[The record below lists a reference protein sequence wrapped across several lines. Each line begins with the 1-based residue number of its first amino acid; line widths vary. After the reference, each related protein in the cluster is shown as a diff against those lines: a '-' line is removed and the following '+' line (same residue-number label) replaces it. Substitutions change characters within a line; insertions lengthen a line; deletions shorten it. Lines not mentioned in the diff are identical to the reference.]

1 MSYAIIRNK
10 KYKRENLK
18 GIYRHNERKNTNYSN
33 DNIDKEKSYL
43 NYSLKEPRYSYEKE
57 FDKIKEKYN
66 LKGQIKTVSN
76 IACEYIITSDKKYFE
91 RIGKQETKRYF
102 EIAYQFVSEY
112 KNLGEQYILSAKVH
126 MDEESPHM
134 HLIFL
139 PVVHTTDKKGIY
151 IDKLACSEFWKEKD
165 SYRQLQNAF
174 YDFMVSHNFELERGQ
189 PKEETQRENI
199 DLKEFK
205 EITNF
210 NKTKELL
217 ENITLEIPKETEL
230 KDIKK
235 FMINKNEKILNDII
249 KPKED
254 MIKDLFRENVQLHA
268 ELSKQAQIV
277 DVAEKHQSERNKII
291 ADNVSLNNK
300 VQNIEKE
307 YKKKSNNLDY
317 NYENRKNEL
326 EKEYKEKSFDLESR
340 YHNKIHKLEK
350 ENTHLHK
357 IIDKFYETIDK
368 FIHWICKKFD
378 IAEEDN
384 LVRDFQKETNSFID
398 PEKQIKHEER
408 EKEWDMEL

>member
-1 MSYAIIRNK
+1 
-10 KYKRENLK
+10 
-18 GIYRHNERKNTNYSN
+18 
-33 DNIDKEKSYL
+33 
-43 NYSLKEPRYSYEKE
+43 
-57 FDKIKEKYN
+57 
-66 LKGQIKTVSN
+66 
-76 IACEYIITSDKKYFE
+76 
-91 RIGKQETKRYF
+91 
-102 EIAYQFVSEY
+102 
-112 KNLGEQYILSAKVH
+112 
-126 MDEESPHM
+126 
-134 HLIFL
+134 
-139 PVVHTTDKKGIY
+139 
-151 IDKLACSEFWKEKD
+151 
-165 SYRQLQNAF
+165 
-174 YDFMVSHNFELERGQ
+174 MVSHNFELERGQ

-249 KPKED
+249 KPKEE
-254 MIKDLFRENVQLHA
+254 MIKDLFQENVQLHA

-277 DVAEKHQSERNKII
+277 DVAEKYQNERDKII
-291 ADNVSLNNK
+291 ADNANLNNK

-317 NYENRKNEL
+317 NYENRKDEL
-326 EKEYKEKSFDLESR
+326 EKEYKEKSFDLESK

-357 IIDKFYETIDK
+357 IVDKFYEIIDK

-378 IAEEDN
+378 IAEEDS
-384 LVRDFQKETNSFID
+384 LVREFQKETNTFIY

-408 EKEWDMEL
+408 EKEWEIER